1 MYYSKYDINKDG
13 IKELLIVFR
22 NYKEPKGVR
31 FGGSDYAIYTYY
43 DDKVKLA
50 DSIFCGGGSGETC
63 MVYSGEKYILRLSHG
78 GYDLNCYTK
87 YILFK
92 DGSLKVIGT
101 CSVNGTD
108 YMIDNKTISK
118 LEYEKEIESYI
129 GKQAVKMEFYK

>member
-1 MYYSKYDINKDG
+1 MNSKNE
-13 IKELLIVFR
+13 IK
-22 NYKEPKGVR
+22 NTR
-31 FGGSDYAIYTYY
+31 FS
-43 DDKVKLA
+43 
-50 DSIFCGGGSGETC
+50 SIF
-63 MVYSGEKYILRLSHG
+63 LSLL
-78 GYDLNCYTK
+78 LNCYTK
-87 YILFK
+87 YKLLK